1 MTPNHRVITCACDAH
16 CQPHPGI
23 LGLGGVV
30 SDVAVMI
37 VEDDARYR
45 ASLGMLVTHTP
56 GMRVAGLYIRAETML
71 EELDDTYV
79 DLLLLDLDLPGMDGI
94 ETARR
99 VRITHPDLTIVIL
112 TAFEDPPRILAAIQ
126 AGVDGYLSKQ
136 AAGDELV
143 DYLHT
148 AMAGGSALT
157 PGVARSVMD
166 LVRQG
171 RQAPTT
177 APKLTTR
184 EQQVLMGLVEGDP
197 YKTIAANHGMSLDTV
212 RTHVRNLYRKL
223 RVSSATEAV
232 GKAFRTGL
240 VE

>member
-1 MTPNHRVITCACDAH
+1 
-16 CQPHPGI
+16 
-23 LGLGGVV
+23 
-30 SDVAVMI
+30 MI

-45 ASLGMLVTHTP
+45 TTLGLLVDHTP
-56 GMRVAGLYIRAETML
+56 GWRVAGLHVRAESML
-71 EELDDTYV
+71 EVLDAEPV

-94 ETARR
+94 ETTRR
-99 VRITHPDLTIVIL
+99 VRATHPDLPIVIL

-136 AAGDELV
+136 AAGGELV
-143 DYLHT
+143 DYLQT
-148 AMAGGSALT
+148 AMTGGSALT

-171 RQAPTT
+171 PAAPTA
-177 APKLTTR
+177 APNLTVR
-184 EQQVLMGLVEGDP
+184 EHQVLVGLVAGDP

-212 RTHVRNLYRKL
+212 RTHVRHLYRKL
-223 RVSSATEAV
+223 RVNSATEAV

-240 VE
+240 VD

>member
-1 MTPNHRVITCACDAH
+1 
-16 CQPHPGI
+16 
-23 LGLGGVV
+23 
-30 SDVAVMI
+30 MI

-45 ASLGMLVTHTP
+45 MSLRMLVEHTP
-56 GMRVAGLYIRAETML
+56 GMKVAGLHIRAESML
-71 EELDDTYV
+71 EELDGSGA

-94 ETARR
+94 ETTRR
-99 VRITHPDLTIVIL
+99 VRIDHPDLPIVIL

-143 DYLHT
+143 DYLRT
-148 AMAGGSALT
+148 ALDGGSALT
-157 PGVARSVMD
+157 PRVARSVMD
-166 LVRQG
+166 LVRLG
-171 RQAPTT
+171 KKAPTA

-184 EQQVLMGLVEGDP
+184 EHQVLVGLVEGDP

-212 RTHVRNLYRKL
+212 RTHVRHLYRKL
-223 RVSSATEAV
+223 RVNSATEAV

-240 VE
+240 VD